1 MKKLTKR
8 ILSVALAMVFAVCML
23 TNTVFAAN
31 SLIASLNTT
40 TYLALGDSITAG
52 YGLSDPDTES
62 FVTLFGNEIGATTI
76 NYGVSGLTA
85 ATLAETLATGEY
97 DTYLAMVDVV
107 TITIG
112 GNDLMQA
119 FYEYLI
125 GVCNTTYG
133 TSYTA
138 DDIKTWFTD
147 GTSYQT
153 QISTVMAFLQTDAG
167 ITGATTAVSEAAT
180 TALANIQSI
189 ITKILTVNPD
199 AVILLANQYNPYTSL
214 AALSD
219 YASISTMFD
228 TAVTA
233 FNALLAQ
240 VGAMGDN
247 VVVVD
252 VYSAG
257 VATNV
262 NILTMNFDFH
272 PNASGHEAIA
282 AAMVAAYETVAA
294 SEETEPEEEVAP
306 VETGTTEATE
316 AVSESTATTEN
327 PTTGI
332 AISLIPMAIAL
343 AGVALSKKK

>member
-1 MKKLTKR
+1 MKTTRR
-8 ILSVALAMVFAVCML
+8 ILSVALAMVLAVCML
-23 TNTVFAAN
+23 TNVVFADAN
-31 SLIASLNTT
+31 MLISAMNST

-52 YGLSDPDTES
+52 YGLSDPDSEC
-62 FVTLFGNEIGATTI
+62 FVSIFGDEIGATTI

-85 ATLAETLATGEY
+85 ATLSETLATGEY

-107 TITIG
+107 TLTIG
-112 GNDLMQA
+112 GNDLMHA
-119 FYEYLI
+119 FYEYLLSLY
-125 GVCNTTYG
+125 NAAYG
-133 TSYTA
+133 TELTVT
-138 DDIKTWFTD
+138 DVQTWFTD
-147 GTSYQT
+147 GTSYQ
-153 QISTVMAFLQTDAG
+153 QEIATVMALLTSDEG
-167 ITGATTAVSEAAT
+167 IAGATAAVSTAAT
-180 TALANIQSI
+180 TALADIQSI

-199 AVILLANQYNPYTSL
+199 VVILLANQYNPYASL
-214 AALSD
+214 AVLED
-219 YASISTMFD
+219 YAAISNLFD

-233 FNALLAQ
+233 FNALLTQ

-272 PNASGHEAIA
+272 PNASGHATIAEAMA
-282 AAMVAAYETVAA
+282 TAYA
-294 SEETEPEEEVAP
+294 SVSASAETEPEPEADTTVAESEP
-306 VETGTTEATE
+306 ATTPE
-316 AVSESTATTEN
+316 TTEN